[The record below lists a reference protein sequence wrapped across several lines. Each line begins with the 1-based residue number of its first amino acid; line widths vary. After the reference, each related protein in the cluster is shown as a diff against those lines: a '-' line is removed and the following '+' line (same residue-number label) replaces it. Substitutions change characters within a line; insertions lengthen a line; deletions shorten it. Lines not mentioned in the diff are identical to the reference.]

1 MIFCLATFMS
11 ALASSGIS
19 KDDNIIISDETRIYT
34 LNEKNGKISSVKLE
48 SETSFEALKADGI
61 AIETAITN
69 SHISIDKASAP
80 GTKPYYRT
88 LESED
93 VFYDGSRV
101 CLLQIPVAKGKKVK
115 ATIQQT
121 FKSPEH
127 FCNIFF
133 CSGKYFTNHSKVII
147 KVPSS
152 LADAI
157 KITPYD
163 FPDNISL
170 TSETSA
176 NGIITYIA
184 EANELEPWLDE
195 DEAPSAAVAAPRL
208 IITGQFANTKDM
220 YQYFRNFCE
229 DPDLEDPEICKTAA
243 LIKEKA
249 DSPIAIIDSTAAW
262 VRQNIRYLAVEH
274 GEYAFKPSA
283 ASETIRSRAGDCKAS
298 ANLIKTLLMKNG
310 LDGRLVWIGTQGD
323 IAYDWDKVPALCS
336 GNHVIAA
343 CMLKDSIIYLDGTTS
358 WASPGYIPHSIRGR
372 QTIIEDGENFIISR
386 VPDAGREADTEYRH
400 SSYSIDGNDLVG
412 NVSIKMSGI
421 HKMTFLG
428 MLSHFEPRDRRTVIN
443 KFVSNAKKNS
453 DVYNVAVDADL
464 SHQYVEISA
473 GMREGNAAQNIGN
486 KIYIDLKPIRDIFF
500 ETVDVGKR
508 THDLLLPFPYSINHN
523 FDITIPEGYMIEHLP
538 ESISITNEWHDAS
551 INYSAEN
558 GVISCKV
565 SISSKGLITPL
576 NRIPERNEQIKAIR
590 RVSDSKIVISKI
602 LPSS

>member
-1 MIFCLATFMS
+1 MS
-11 ALASSGIS
+11 AMASNDIS
-19 KDDNIIISDETRIYT
+19 NDDNIVINDETRVYT
-34 LNEKNGKISSVKLE
+34 LNEKNGQLTSVKLE
-48 SETSFEALKADGI
+48 SDTYFEALKSDGI
-61 AIETAITN
+61 AIETAIAN

-80 GTKPYYRT
+80 GAKPYYRT

-93 VFYDGSRV
+93 VFYDGSRA

-147 KVPSS
+147 KVPAP
-152 LADAI
+152 LTNVI

-163 FPDNISL
+163 LTDNISL
-170 TSETSA
+170 TSETSG
-176 NGIITYIA
+176 NGAVTYTV
-184 EANELEPWLDE
+184 EATDLQPWLDE
-195 DEAPSAAVAAPRL
+195 DEAPSPAVAAPRL
-208 IITGQFANTKDM
+208 IITGQFSNTKEL
-220 YQYFRNFCE
+220 YHYLRNFCE
-229 DPDLEDPEICKTAA
+229 DPDLEDPEISKIAA
-243 LIKEKA
+243 SIKEKA

-274 GEYAFKPSA
+274 GEYAFRPSA

-343 CMLKDSIIYLDGTTS
+343 CLLQDSIIYLDGTTS

-372 QTIIEDGENFIISR
+372 QAIIEDGESFIISR
-386 VPDAGREADTEYRH
+386 VPDAGREADMEYRH

-412 NVSIKMSGI
+412 DVNIKMSGI
-421 HKMTFLG
+421 YKMNFLG
-428 MLSHFEPRDRRTVIN
+428 ILSHFEPRERQTVIN
-443 KFVSNAKKNS
+443 KFISNAKKNS
-453 DVYNVAVDADL
+453 DVYNVAVAADL
-464 SHQYVEISA
+464 SHQCVEISA
-473 GMREGNAAQNIGN
+473 RMREGNAAQSIGD
-486 KIYIDLKPIRDIFF
+486 KIYIDLKPIRDMFF

-508 THDLLLPFPYSINHN
+508 THDHLLPFPYATNHN
-523 FDITIPEGYMIEHLP
+523 FDIKIPEGYMIEHLP
-538 ESISITNEWHDAS
+538 ESMSITNDWHDAS
-551 INYSAEN
+551 INYSEEN

-565 SISSKGLITPL
+565 SISAKELTTPL